1 MAKLANF
8 ADDNTIYTNSAEMV
22 TLLEIL
28 EKESKTAIKW
38 FKQNEMIGNPDKVQ
52 AMVLGRHIPK
62 ETIDLNING
71 EEIKGQNWV
80 TLLGIEIENEL
91 NFHNHISNF
100 YKNAGNEINAISR
113 IQSFLG
119 QKEKEALVNTFVYS
133 NFNYCSLVWHFSTK
147 KSTNKIEKIQERCLK
162 LLYNSTTETYDD
174 ILTKTSDPST
184 EVKHLS
190 TPATEIFKTLNDIN
204 PNYFNKIFYLSP
216 HETELLLK
224 ETNIFTKCI

>member
-119 QKEKEALVNTFVYS
+119 QKEKEALVNAF
-133 NFNYCSLVWHFSTK
+133 C
-147 KSTNKIEKIQERCLK
+147 
-162 LLYNSTTETYDD
+162 
-174 ILTKTSDPST
+174 
-184 EVKHLS
+184 
-190 TPATEIFKTLNDIN
+190 
-204 PNYFNKIFYLSP
+204 
-216 HETELLLK
+216 LLK
-224 ETNIFTKCI
+224 F